1 MSMILKWKGKLS
13 PSKVDYSDEK
23 SEPEDG
29 AIAIPDEIY
38 NWKMIVLA
46 ATAAAAAI
54 IIGYDAGFIGGT
66 VSLASFQTEFGMDK
80 MSTSQKTLIEA
91 NVVSVFQAGA
101 FWGALMIYPV
111 GELIGRKIGLIISGL
126 LLTIGA
132 GISLIARGDRGLGAV
147 YAGRVLTGVGIGGC
161 SCLAPIYVSEISP
174 TMIRGKT
181 VGTWEVFWQVG
192 GIVGYFIN
200 YGVLQNIPNSRKQW
214 LIPFAVQ
221 LIPSGLF
228 LIGSFLLPESPR
240 FLIAKGK
247 VDQARKNL
255 AYLRNLPED
264 HPYSV
269 FEMNAINKDIN
280 ERYNRIGS
288 GFLSPFKQ
296 IITSK
301 KILFRLLLST
311 SLFIMQNGLG
321 INAITY
327 YSPTI
332 FKSFGISGAN
342 TGLLSTGIFGLLK
355 GCASVFWIFFVVEK
369 LGRRTALMAFSLPCA
384 ICFYYIGAYIKIAD
398 PLARLASGN
407 THMDDGGRAAQAML
421 YIWTIFYGM
430 SWNGTPWVINS
441 EIFPQDI
448 RTLTQAINAASNWFW
463 AFIMGRFTGQA
474 YNAIGYGLY
483 ILFGACS
490 TVAPIIVFFFYP
502 ETKGVPLEAMDYLFE
517 VPAWKAHKY
526 ALMRY
531 ESDFKNDVYLNE
543 EDFSDY
549 DSQDKKGN
557 PEIHI
562 ADSER
567 RESPSP
573 N

>member
-1 MSMILKWKGKLS
+1 MSVIQKWRGKITAS
-13 PSKVDYSDEK
+13 SDDYLDDK
-23 SEPEDG
+23 STEEIITIPE
-29 AIAIPDEIY
+29 EIY
-38 NWKMIVLA
+38 NWKMILLA
-46 ATAAAAAI
+46 GTAASAAI

-66 VSLASFQTEFGMDK
+66 VSLASFESEFGLDK
-80 MSTSQKTLIEA
+80 MSTSQKTLINA

-101 FWGALMIYPV
+101 FWGALSIYPI

-132 GISLIARGDRGLGAV
+132 AISLIATGDRGLGAI

-174 TMIRGKT
+174 ALIRGKT
-181 VGTWEVFWQVG
+181 VGTWEVCWQVG

-200 YGVLQNIPNSRKQW
+200 YGVLQNIPSSRKQW

-228 LIGSFLLPESPR
+228 LIGALLLPESPR
-240 FLIAKGK
+240 YLIARGK
-247 VDQARKNL
+247 VDKARKNL

-264 HPYSV
+264 HPYSI
-269 FEMNAINKDIN
+269 FEMNTINKDIQ
-280 ERYNRIGS
+280 ERYRRIGP
-288 GFLSPFKQ
+288 GFLAPFKK

-301 KILFRLLLST
+301 KLLYRLLLST
-311 SLFIMQNGLG
+311 SLFAMQNGFG

-332 FKSFGISGAN
+332 FKSFGISGSN

-355 GCASVFWIFFVVEK
+355 GVSSVFWIFFVVEK

-384 ICFYYIGAYIKIAD
+384 ICFYYIGAYIKVAD
-398 PLARLASGN
+398 PLARLAAGD
-407 THMDDGGRAAQAML
+407 THMDSGGRAAQAML

-441 EIFPQDI
+441 EIFSQDI

-474 YNAIGYGLY
+474 YNAIGFGLY
-483 ILFGACS
+483 MLFGACS
-490 TVAPIIVFFFYP
+490 TVAPFIVFFFYP
-502 ETKGVPLEAMDYLFE
+502 ETKGIPLEAIDYLFE

-526 ALMRY
+526 ALLKY
-531 ESDFKNDVYLNE
+531 ESYLKKDVYL
-543 EDFSDY
+543 EDERVFDNDSDP
-549 DSQDKKGN
+549 KG
-557 PEIHI
+557 EIHI
-562 ADSER
+562 SNSER
-567 RESPSP
+567 SESSSP
-573 N
+573 K